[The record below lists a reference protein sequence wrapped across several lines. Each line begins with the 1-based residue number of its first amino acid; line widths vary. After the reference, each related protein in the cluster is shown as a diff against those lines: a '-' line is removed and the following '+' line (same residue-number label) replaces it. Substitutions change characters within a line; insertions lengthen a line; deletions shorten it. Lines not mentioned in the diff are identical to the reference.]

1 MEAYEHR
8 TKVNSSVASVKQ
20 TTVREH
26 LVLLANVHSMC
37 ILFHFEVDLNYSTEM
52 QKHREVDQQLSNTF
66 HVCRPFSFVPRAR
79 LAIRHL
85 IAAWEQ
91 GCRPLANWHTWLL
104 YYAGSLL
111 CKDFFLKTVQYLC
124 MAFSFPYQDSLCP
137 LSSSRLCLKFGFS
150 LLRFER
156 LQSTLLYSCTMVQ
169 FLFHVLFFL
178 FFTERYKQCGMIQ
191 PLTFVRI
198 YNQACT
204 YTYISSHK
212 NAAKSH
218 VHVTWYKCN
227 N

>member
-1 MEAYEHR
+1 MEAYKHR

-20 TTVREH
+20 ITVREH

-169 FLFHVLFFL
+169 FLFHVLFF
-178 FFTERYKQCGMIQ
+178 FFVDWFNLWLLWEYISRPVHIH
-191 PLTFVRI
+191 I
-198 YNQACT
+198 YI
-204 YTYISSHK
+204 YISSHK
-212 NAAKSH
+212 NATKSKMLVPLSCACH
-218 VHVTWYKCN
+218 MI
-227 N
+227 